1 MENTKDF
8 FVINSMSKNK
18 ISELLNAGEFY
29 VLLLEIDYLSLK
41 GEFCDV
47 LDEIEKFK
55 ATLKNNAIVFSLG
68 TKEFVA
74 LVKKQHIER
83 FKKLIED
90 SFVFA
95 NVILLGNFESQNS
108 SFDFLCKTET
118 TSNEINET
126 NETDE
131 INEINETSEEVE
143 AIETDE
149 TIEVIEVNEN
159 DESQEN
165 VSQET
170 TEEYKQSILGEITK
184 VCEQSVL
191 EEATEECEQP
201 ILEATVEECEQ
212 PVLEEITEECK
223 QPLLEESTNII
234 ETENS
239 NDRLFYKPKSDVWC
253 AVINIEE
260 LKPCVRNIKVT
271 IYPTEYKEKRMTV
284 NQIVIVDDLVNTRV
298 YTGANVVFGFDG
310 IRLNVT
316 SRFVNGKLSVMCFKE
331 KEDKSQLEMDI
342 KIIEGDKIPDC
353 FGVKVKD
360 EEIYPIK
367 EVANGGYSF
376 ALYNPTE
383 NKVSMNTEGVIT
395 IEEKTYALCVDD
407 KSIELLKV

>member
-68 TKEFVA
+68 AKEFVA

-83 FKKLIED
+83 FRKLIED
-90 SFVFA
+90 GFVFA
-95 NVILLGNFESQNS
+95 NVVLLGSFESQNS
-108 SFDFLCKTET
+108 SFDFLCKKETTPNEAIET
-118 TSNEINET
+118 TSDETDEINET

-131 INEINETSEEVE
+131 TDEAVET
-143 AIETDE
+143 IETDE

-159 DESQEN
+159 DGSQEN

-170 TEEYKQSILGEITK
+170 IEEYKQSILEETAEE
-184 VCEQSVL
+184 CEQSVL
-191 EEATEECEQP
+191 EETTEECEQP
-201 ILEATVEECEQ
+201 ILEETIEECEQ
-212 PVLEEITEECK
+212 PVLEENI
-223 QPLLEESTNII
+223 NII

-253 AVINIEE
+253 AIINIEE
-260 LKPCVRNIKVT
+260 LKPYVRNIKVT
-271 IYPTEYKEKRMTV
+271 IYPTEYKDKRMTV

-298 YTGANVVFGFDG
+298 YTGTNVVFGFDG

-316 SRFVNGKLSVMCFKE
+316 SRFINGKLSVMCFKE

>member
-1 MENTKDF
+1 MENAKDF

-95 NVILLGNFESQNS
+95 NVVLLGSFESQNS
-108 SFDFLCKTET
+108 SFDFLCKKETTPNEAIET
-118 TSNEINET
+118 TSDETDEINET

-131 INEINETSEEVE
+131 AVETIETVETTEVIE
-143 AIETDE
+143 AIEE
-149 TIEVIEVNEN
+149 NES

-170 TEEYKQSILGEITK
+170 IEEYKQSILEETTK

-191 EEATEECEQP
+191 EETTEECEQP
-201 ILEATVEECEQ
+201 ILEEN
-212 PVLEEITEECK
+212 I
-223 QPLLEESTNII
+223 NII

-253 AVINIEE
+253 AIINIEE
-260 LKPCVRNIKVT
+260 LKPYVRNIKVM

-298 YTGANVVFGFDG
+298 YTGTNVVFGFDG

-316 SRFVNGKLSVMCFKE
+316 SRFINGKLSVMCFKE
-331 KEDKSQLEMDI
+331 KEDKSQLEMDV

>member
-1 MENTKDF
+1 MEGAKDF
-8 FVINSMSKNK
+8 FVINSIPKNK

-83 FKKLIED
+83 FRKLIED
-90 SFVFA
+90 SFVFV
-95 NVILLGNFESQNS
+95 NVILLGNFASQNS

-118 TSNEINET
+118 TSNEANEIT
-126 NETDE
+126 SNETDE
-131 INEINETSEEVE
+131 INETDEVVETNE
-143 AIETDE
+143 AIETTETVE
-149 TIEVIEVNEN
+149 TIEVVEVIEEIEN
-159 DESQEN
+159 DEPQEN

-170 TEEYKQSILGEITK
+170 TEEYKQSIL
-184 VCEQSVL
+184 
-191 EEATEECEQP
+191 EE
-201 ILEATVEECEQ
+201 TVEECEQ
-212 PVLEEITEECK
+212 PVLEENTK
-223 QPLLEESTNII
+223 II

-253 AVINIEE
+253 AIINIEE
-260 LKPCVRNIKVT
+260 LKPYVRNIKVT
-271 IYPTEYKEKRMTV
+271 IYPTEYKDKRMTV

-316 SRFVNGKLSVMCFKE
+316 SRFINGKLSVMCFKE

-360 EEIYPIK
+360 GEIYPIK

>member
-1 MENTKDF
+1 MENAKDF

-68 TKEFVA
+68 AKEFVA

-95 NVILLGNFESQNS
+95 NVILLGNFASQNS

-118 TSNEINET
+118 TSDETNETNEISETDEINET

-131 INEINETSEEVE
+131 AVETIETVETTEVIE
-143 AIETDE
+143 AIEE
-149 TIEVIEVNEN
+149 NES

-170 TEEYKQSILGEITK
+170 IEEYKQSIL
-184 VCEQSVL
+184 
-191 EEATEECEQP
+191 EET
-201 ILEATVEECEQ
+201 IEECEQ
-212 PVLEEITEECK
+212 PVLEENI
-223 QPLLEESTNII
+223 NII

-253 AVINIEE
+253 AIINIEE
-260 LKPCVRNIKVT
+260 LKPYVRNIKVT
-271 IYPTEYKEKRMTV
+271 IYPTEYKDKRMTV

-298 YTGANVVFGFDG
+298 YTGTNVVFGFDG

-316 SRFVNGKLSVMCFKE
+316 SRFINGKLSVMCFKE